1 VTKKTTQ
8 SCDIL
13 RLTTTGD
20 TVTGYEEPYFHW
32 KNGKSTLKVLPILI
46 AYFPGKYVGVYFV
59 YTTSLFYF
67 IYA

>member
-1 VTKKTTQ
+1 VKNV
-8 SCDIL
+8 D
-13 RLTTTGD
+13 
-20 TVTGYEEPYFHW
+20 TGYEEPYFHW
-32 KNGKSTLKVLPILI
+32 KNGKSMLKVLPMLI